1 MEKKHK
7 HQIKVILQKVGDNA
21 ALKVIS
27 VHARAASHLKLQ
39 PFDAEDLIVWHSFA
53 SASSPSHWTSAP
65 LHRHCSQLRPQLI
78 NFQRAICH
86 PPQQPGQ
93 ELLKDFLL
101 PSHVMIELMTSERLP
116 AVDPAADEGSLTSS
130 MDIPPKQRIVMQP
143 QNP

>member
-1 MEKKHK
+1 M
-7 HQIKVILQKVGDNA
+7 QRTSLFGTVLP
-21 ALKVIS
+21 LP
-27 VHARAASHLKLQ
+27 VHR
-39 PFDAEDLIVWHSFA
+39 LIGQV
-53 SASSPSHWTSAP
+53 
-65 LHRHCSQLRPQLI
+65 HRHCSQLLPQLI

-93 ELLKDFLL
+93 ERLKDFLL

-130 MDIPPKQRIVMQP
+130 MDIPPKQRIVMHP